1 MADCEEPAK
10 VERAEGVGD
19 GEVQNDTKPYRPIKP
34 RLFCSIKYI
43 YVKFQPGTALEKQGI
58 EEGGDQDDIDVVS
71 AGYRYCDHIL
81 CPRTKAFWFAF
92 RPEDRDMVEA
102 LNADLRTCWDWV
114 AQGYAMV
121 STLHPIVHS
130 TALTHSYLLL

>member
-1 MADCEEPAK
+1 MADREEPAK

-19 GEVQNDTKPYRPIKP
+19 GEVQDDTKPYRPIKP

-58 EEGGDQDDIDVVS
+58 EEGGEQDDIDVVS
-71 AGYRYCDHIL
+71 AGYRYRDHIL

-92 RPEDRDMVEA
+92 RLDSMSAEA
-102 LNADLRTCWDWV
+102 FDAV
-114 AQGYAMV
+114 AHEWTEMRNGV
-121 STLHPIVHS
+121 DGGRELI
-130 TALTHSYLLL
+130 

>member
-1 MADCEEPAK
+1 MADREEPAK

-19 GEVQNDTKPYRPIKP
+19 GEVQNDTEPYCPIKP

-71 AGYRYCDHIL
+71 AGYRYRDHIL

-92 RPEDRDMVEA
+92 RPEDRDTVEA

-114 AQGYAMV
+114 AQGYAVV
-121 STLHPIVHS
+121 STLHPIVRS

>member
-1 MADCEEPAK
+1 MADREEPAK

-19 GEVQNDTKPYRPIKP
+19 GEVQNDTEPYRPIKP

-71 AGYRYCDHIL
+71 AGYQYCDHIL

-92 RPEDRDMVEA
+92 CPEDRDT
-102 LNADLRTCWDWV
+102 DLRMCWDWV
-114 AQGYAMV
+114 AQGYAVV
-121 STLHPIVHS
+121 STLHPIVRS

>member
-1 MADCEEPAK
+1 MVDREEPAK
-10 VERAEGVGD
+10 VERAEGMGD
-19 GEVQNDTKPYRPIKP
+19 GEVQNDTEPYHPIKH

-71 AGYRYCDHIL
+71 TGYWYRDHNL

-92 RPEDRDMVEA
+92 RPEDRDTVEA

-114 AQGYAMV
+114 AQGYAVV